1 MSLELT
7 LLFFLL
13 PVAFLSGWWMGRHNG
28 NKGRAE
34 IHGEEFSSGYFKGL
48 NYLLNEQQDKA
59 IDVFVHMLEVDSETV
74 ETHLAL
80 GNLFRRRGESDR
92 AIRIHQNLIARPT
105 LSKDQ
110 RARALLELGQDYLRA
125 GMLGRA
131 ESLFLELMEQGL
143 YQREALERLL
153 DIYQQEKE
161 WTKAIDAAKR
171 IERRGGQRMGVLIA
185 HFHCEQAEAWR
196 QKGDIKS
203 ALKCLKQALVAHK
216 NSVRASLLKAQIEQ
230 QMGRHKLAIKTL
242 SQVEQQDADFIPE
255 AVPLLLQSYNALE
268 QRHKGER
275 YLRQL
280 LEKYGGITPLLAVV
294 DLVRE
299 GRGEEDAS
307 GLVIQYLRERP
318 SVRGL
323 DKLIEL
329 QLESGQGEL
338 HENLLILK
346 ELADKLLQEK
356 MPYRCRN
363 CGFGSK
369 ALCWQCPGCKQWN
382 TIRPV
387 QGVSGE

>member
-1 MSLELT
+1 MSLTST
-7 LLFFLL
+7 LLFLLL
-13 PVAFLSGWWMGRHNG
+13 PVAFLSGWWVGRRNG
-28 NKGRAE
+28 RQSE
-34 IHGEEFSSGYFKGL
+34 VQGEAFSSGYFKGL

-59 IDVFVHMLEVDSETV
+59 IDVFVQMLEVDSETV

-80 GNLFRRRGESDR
+80 GNLFRRRGEGDR

-161 WTKAIDAAKR
+161 WSKAIDAAKR
-171 IERRGGQRMGVLIA
+171 IERSHGQRMGALIA
-185 HFHCEQAEAWR
+185 HFYCEQAEVWW

-216 NSVRASLLKAQIEQ
+216 NAVRASLLKAGIEQ
-230 QMGRHKLAIKTL
+230 QMGRHKQAIKTL

-255 AVPLLLQSYNALE
+255 AVPLLVQNYDALG
-268 QRHKGER
+268 QKHKGER

-294 DLVRE
+294 DLLQE
-299 GRGEEDAS
+299 GQDAS

-329 QLESGQGEL
+329 QLKSGRGEL

-346 ELADKLLQEK
+346 ELADKLLQER
-356 MPYRCRN
+356 MPYRCHN

-369 ALCWQCPGCKQWN
+369 ALCWQCPGCKQWS
-382 TIRPV
+382 TIRPL